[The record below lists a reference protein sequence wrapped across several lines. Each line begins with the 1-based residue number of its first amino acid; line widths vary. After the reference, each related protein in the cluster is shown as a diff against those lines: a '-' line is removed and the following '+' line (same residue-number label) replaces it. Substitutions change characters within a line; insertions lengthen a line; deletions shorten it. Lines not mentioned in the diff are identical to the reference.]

1 MAGAKSEEGRTHHPL
16 ALRAQVRYLRRL
28 QGIRVFVPV
37 SMCSSH
43 LEMTNECK
51 LSALSSVEIA
61 GYKESLTC
69 KVDTDGDTGFVGTP
83 SK

>member
-1 MAGAKSEEGRTHHPL
+1 
-16 ALRAQVRYLRRL
+16 
-28 QGIRVFVPV
+28 
-37 SMCSSH
+37 
-43 LEMTNECK
+43 MTNECK